1 MITTLKILPHIKLS
15 NEYVNV
21 LENDNVPTLPIS
33 DMKILYL
40 FQIK

>member
-1 MITTLKILPHIKLS
+1 MITTLKILPHITLL

-21 LENDNVPTLPIS
+21 LEKDNVPIS
-33 DMKILYL
+33 EMKILYL